1 MSDPLAVILQPGDG
15 DGAVDP
21 LSQILV
27 PEDPLGA
34 VVASRSRKRKA
45 LPEPLEPRAEAYRSG
60 DECLGSSRPGDEC
73 LGSAK
78 DEKKKSKKAAA
89 AEVAMQALDNRVAVA
104 VAFTTSRFSTANRSS
119 SILLRSLMP
128 QLNSIVTPYDSNS
141 DISQLLHPKSM
152 LRSRGMVASAVLD
165 VQADAVD
172 AIRRWDSKH
181 PFIESCLAARVPEP
195 KEFKPSEAF
204 AIIDW
209 MWDETHQCISDD
221 PSHWALIRIIII
233 ITTTPITITITITTT
248 IITITISITIPI
260 TITITIPSPRS

>member
-1 MSDPLAVILQPGDG
+1 MILQPGDG

-27 PEDPLGA
+27 PDPLSA
-34 VVASRSRKRKA
+34 VVASRKRKA

-60 DECLGSSRPGDEC
+60 DECLGSSRSGDEC

-104 VAFTTSRFSTANRSS
+104 VAFTTSRFAPASNQSS

-141 DISQLLHPKSM
+141 DISKLLGSRSM
-152 LRSRGMVASAVLD
+152 DRFRGMVASAVLD

-181 PFIESCLAARVPEP
+181 PFIELCLAARVPEP

-204 AIIDW
+204 VIIDW

-221 PSHWALIRIIII
+221 PRHWALIRIIII

-260 TITITIPSPRS
+260 TITITIPSPRL